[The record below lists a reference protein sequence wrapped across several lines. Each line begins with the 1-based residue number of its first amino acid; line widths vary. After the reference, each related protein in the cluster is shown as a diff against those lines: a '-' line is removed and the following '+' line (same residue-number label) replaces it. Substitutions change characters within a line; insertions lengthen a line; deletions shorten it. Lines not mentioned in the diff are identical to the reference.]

1 MPARRLK
8 AVPPRSSRQSTP
20 ATPPV
25 HPFDAHF
32 GTDTGGLIPGS
43 DLKTGAPADRFV
55 TAYYAVAPSI
65 LRTLLELWQLRCE
78 PPSPLTHYT
87 FLDLGCGKGR
97 ALILAAENP
106 FREVIGVELN
116 PALAAITRS
125 NLLAAR
131 SRADLLAPI
140 RLIEGD
146 ALTTP
151 VPPLPVVVFL
161 FHPFEAPAMRRL
173 LRILEAHAA
182 TQPGHVDILY
192 VNAEH
197 APVLDRSP
205 AFTRLWQGRV
215 PMSTE
220 DHLADL
226 KEIACQV
233 EYGSTGDEVCAIYRF
248 TGRQPRS
255 GGGRRKPV

>member
-1 MPARRLK
+1 MPARRLEV
-8 AVPPRSSRQSTP
+8 VPPQSSRRNAP
-20 ATPPV
+20 TPPV
-25 HPFDAHF
+25 HPFDARF

-43 DLKTGAPADRFV
+43 ELKTGTPADRFV

-78 PPSPLTHYT
+78 LPCPLTRYT

-106 FREVIGVELN
+106 FQEVVGIELN
-116 PALAAITRS
+116 PSLAAIARA
-125 NLLAAR
+125 NLAAAASR
-131 SRADLLAPI
+131 SDPLAPI

-146 ALTTP
+146 ALAT
-151 VPPLPVVVFL
+151 PLPAAPLVLFL
-161 FHPFEAPAMRRL
+161 FHPFEAPALRRL
-173 LRILEAHAA
+173 LRILQAHAA
-182 TQPGHVDILY
+182 DHPGKVDILY

-197 APVLDRSP
+197 AAVLDRNS
-205 AFTRLWQGRV
+205 AFTLLWQGRV

-226 KEIACQV
+226 KEIATQI
-233 EYGSTGDEVCAIYRF
+233 EYGSTGDELCAIYRF

-255 GGGRRKPV
+255 RGGSRRKPV

>member
-1 MPARRLK
+1 MPTRRLK
-8 AVPPRSSRQSTP
+8 AVPPQSSRQSTS
-20 ATPPV
+20 AAPPV

-32 GTDTGGLIPGS
+32 GTDTGGLIPKS

-78 PPSPLTHYT
+78 PSSPLAQYT

-106 FREVIGVELN
+106 FREVVGVELN
-116 PALAAITRS
+116 PSLAAIARA
-125 NLLAAR
+125 NLAAAH
-131 SRADLLAPI
+131 SRADLLAPT

-146 ALTTP
+146 ALTS
-151 VPPLPVVVFL
+151 PLPQLPIVVFL

-182 TQPGHVDILY
+182 DHPGQVDILY

-197 APVLDRSP
+197 AAVLDRSP
-205 AFTRLWQGRV
+205 AFTCLWQGRV

-226 KEIACQV
+226 KEIASQV
-233 EYGSTGDEVCAIYRF
+233 EYGSTGDELCAIYRYK
-248 TGRQPRS
+248 GRKRP
-255 GGGRRKPV
+255 